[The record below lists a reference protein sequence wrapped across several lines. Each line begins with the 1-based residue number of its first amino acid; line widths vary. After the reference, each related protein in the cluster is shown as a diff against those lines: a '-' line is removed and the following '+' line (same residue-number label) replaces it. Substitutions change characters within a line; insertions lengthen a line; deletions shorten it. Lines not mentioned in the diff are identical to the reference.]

1 MMMSNGLFPVT
12 EAGSSPATVFA
23 ETFPKVPA
31 LVRHPVRCG
40 SPSCRCA
47 RGERH
52 ESWRLVWRGQDGRQ
66 RHRYVRQADLAAVR
80 EIVGRRAE
88 QARARRLERAVAS
101 AELRA
106 LMRTCRELMRE
117 VRP

>member
-1 MMMSNGLFPVT
+1 MFPPT
-12 EAGSSPATVFA
+12 ETGSSPATVFA

-66 RHRYVRQADLAAVR
+66 RHRYVRKADLAAVR
-80 EIVGRRAE
+80 EIVRRRADH
-88 QARARRLERAVAS
+88 ARAVRLERAVAN

-106 LMRTCRELMRE
+106 LIRLYRELMRE
-117 VRP
+117 VRA

>member
-1 MMMSNGLFPVT
+1 MGT
-12 EAGSSPATVFA
+12 DTGSSPVTVFA

-40 SPSCRCA
+40 SPACRCA
-47 RGERH
+47 RGELH
-52 ESWRLVWRGQDGRQ
+52 ESWRLVWRLPDGRQ
-66 RHRYVRQADLAAVR
+66 RRRYVRKADLAAVR
-80 EIVGRRAE
+80 EIVRRRAD
-88 QARARRLERAVAS
+88 QARAARLERAVAN

-106 LMRTCRELMRE
+106 LIRLYRELVRE

>member
-1 MMMSNGLFPVT
+1 METDTP
-12 EAGSSPATVFA
+12 SPSATVFA

-47 RGERH
+47 GGERH

-66 RHRYVRQADLAAVR
+66 RHRYVRQADLEAVR
-80 EIVGRRAE
+80 EIVRRRAE
-88 QARARRLERAVAS
+88 QARARRLERAVAND
-101 AELRA
+101 EVRA
-106 LMRTCRELMRE
+106 LIRLCRELVRDMR
-117 VRP
+117 P

>member
-1 MMMSNGLFPVT
+1 MAT
-12 EAGSSPATVFA
+12 EKGSSPATVFA
-23 ETFPKVPA
+23 ETFPNVPA

-47 RGERH
+47 GGERH

-66 RHRYVRQADLAAVR
+66 RHRYVRLADVAAVR
-80 EIVGRRAE
+80 EIVQGRADR
-88 QARARRLERAVAS
+88 ARAVRLERVVAT

>member
-1 MMMSNGLFPVT
+1 MRSSGLFPPT
-12 EAGSSPATVFA
+12 ETAASRTTVFA

-47 RGERH
+47 RGELH

-66 RHRYVRQADLAAVR
+66 RHRYVRRADLEAVR
-80 EIVGRRAE
+80 AIIGQRAAE
-88 QARARRLERAVAS
+88 ARAARRERAIAG
-101 AELRA
+101 AELRT
-106 LMRTCRELMRE
+106 LIRLYRELVRE
-117 VRP
+117 GRG

>member
-1 MMMSNGLFPVT
+1 MRSSGLFSPT
-12 EAGSSPATVFA
+12 ETGSSPATVFA

-47 RGERH
+47 GGDLH

-66 RHRYVRQADLAAVR
+66 RRRYVRKADLEAVR
-80 EIVGRRAE
+80 AIVGQRAE
-88 QARARRLERAVAS
+88 EAKAARRERAIAG

-106 LMRTCRELMRE
+106 LVRMYRELVRE
-117 VRP
+117 VRG

>member
-1 MMMSNGLFPVT
+1 MAT
-12 EAGSSPATVFA
+12 EKGSSPATVFA

-47 RGERH
+47 GGELH
-52 ESWRLVWRGQDGRQ
+52 ESWRLVWRGEDGRQ
-66 RHRYVRQADLAAVR
+66 RRRYVRKADLEAVR
-80 EIVGRRAE
+80 AIVGRRAD
-88 QARARRLERAVAS
+88 QARAVRLERAVAN

-106 LMRTCRELMRE
+106 LIRLYRELVRE
-117 VRP
+117 ERA

>member
-1 MMMSNGLFPVT
+1 MRRSELFPPT
-12 EAGSSPATVFA
+12 ETAASPTIVFC

-47 RGERH
+47 GDERH

-66 RHRYVRQADLAAVR
+66 RHRYVRLADVAAVR
-80 EIVGRRAE
+80 VIVGRRAE
-88 QARARRLERAVAS
+88 QARARRLERAVAT

-106 LMRTCRELMRE
+106 MIHMDRELMRE
-117 VRP
+117 VRS

>member
-1 MMMSNGLFPVT
+1 MTQTSR
-12 EAGSSPATVFA
+12 SPATVFA

-47 RGERH
+47 HGERH
-52 ESWRLVWRGQDGRQ
+52 ESWRLVWRGPDGRQ
-66 RHRYVRQADLAAVR
+66 HHRYVRLADVETVRQIVQRRADAARAVRLPHDLAT
-80 EIVGRRAE
+80 
-88 QARARRLERAVAS
+88 

-106 LMRTCRELMRE
+106 MMRTCRELMRE
-117 VRP
+117 VTP

>member
-1 MMMSNGLFPVT
+1 MPST
-12 EAGSSPATVFA
+12 TVFA

-31 LVRHPVRCG
+31 LVRHLVRCG

-66 RHRYVRQADLAAVR
+66 RRRYVRQAELEDVRRIVTGRADAACAER
-80 EIVGRRAE
+80 RRRAE
-88 QARARRLERAVAS
+88 AGR
-101 AELRA
+101 ELRD
-106 LMRTCRELMRE
+106 LMRLCGALYRELGR
-117 VRP
+117 

>member
-1 MMMSNGLFPVT
+1 MET
-12 EAGSSPATVFA
+12 ETGASPATVFA

-47 RGERH
+47 DGALH

-66 RHRYVRQADLAAVR
+66 RRRYVRKADLEAVR
-80 EIVGRRAE
+80 EIVRRRAD
-88 QARARRLERAVAS
+88 QSRAARLERAVAN
-101 AELRA
+101 AEFRA
-106 LMRTCRELMRE
+106 LVRLYRELVRE
-117 VRP
+117 ERA

>member
-1 MMMSNGLFPVT
+1 MAT
-12 EAGSSPATVFA
+12 KTRSSPATVFA

-52 ESWRLVWRGQDGRQ
+52 ESWRLVWRGADGRQ
-66 RHRYVRQADLAAVR
+66 RHRYVRRADLATVG
-80 EIVGRRAE
+80 EIVRRRTDS
-88 QARARRLERAVAS
+88 ARAARLERDRAT

-106 LMRTCRELMRE
+106 MMRTYRELMRE
-117 VRP
+117 MMS

>member
-1 MMMSNGLFPVT
+1 MAAET
-12 EAGSSPATVFA
+12 GSSPATVFA

-47 RGERH
+47 HGERH

-66 RHRYVRQADLAAVR
+66 RHRYVRRADVVAVR
-80 EIVGRRAE
+80 AIVQGRAE
-88 QARARRLERAVAS
+88 RARAFRLERSVAT

-106 LMRTCRELMRE
+106 LMKTCRELMRE

>member
-1 MMMSNGLFPVT
+1 MAT
-12 EAGSSPATVFA
+12 ETRTRPIIVFC
-23 ETFPKVPA
+23 EKFPKVPA

-47 RGERH
+47 GRDLH

-66 RHRYVRQADLAAVR
+66 RHRYVRLADVPAVR
-80 EIVGRRAE
+80 EIVQGRADR
-88 QARARRLERAVAS
+88 ARAMRLERAVAT

-106 LMRTCRELMRE
+106 LTRTCREIMRE

>member
-1 MMMSNGLFPVT
+1 MRSNGLFPAT
-12 EAGSSPATVFA
+12 ETGLSPATVFA

-40 SPSCRCA
+40 SPTCRCA
-47 RGERH
+47 GGELH

-66 RHRYVRQADLAAVR
+66 RRRYVRKADLAAVR
-80 EIVGRRAE
+80 EIVRRRAD
-88 QARARRLERAVAS
+88 RARSVRLEGTVAS

-106 LMRTCRELMRE
+106 MVRLYRELVRE
-117 VRP
+117 MTP

>member
-1 MMMSNGLFPVT
+1 MFTTT
-12 EAGSSPATVFA
+12 ETGSSPITVFC

-31 LVRHPVRCG
+31 LVWHPVRCG

-47 RGERH
+47 GGERH

-66 RHRYVRQADLAAVR
+66 RHRYVRKADLEAVR
-80 EIVGRRAE
+80 AIVGRRAE
-88 QARARRLERAVAS
+88 EARATRRERAIAG

-106 LMRTCRELMRE
+106 LVRMYRELVQE
-117 VRP
+117 VRG

>member
-1 MMMSNGLFPVT
+1 MAIETSARPT
-12 EAGSSPATVFA
+12 TVFA

-47 RGERH
+47 GGELH

-66 RHRYVRQADLAAVR
+66 RRRYVRKADLAAVR
-80 EIVGRRAE
+80 EIVRRRAD
-88 QARARRLERAVAS
+88 QARTARLERAVAN
-101 AELRA
+101 AECRA
-106 LMRTCRELMRE
+106 MIRLHRELVRE
-117 VRP
+117 VRA

>member
-1 MMMSNGLFPVT
+1 MAT
-12 EAGSSPATVFA
+12 ETNARPITVFC
-23 ETFPKVPA
+23 ETFPKVPV

-47 RGERH
+47 VGELH
-52 ESWRLVWRGQDGRQ
+52 ESWRLVWRGEDGRQ
-66 RHRYVRQADLAAVR
+66 RRRYVRQADLAAVR
-80 EIVGRRAE
+80 EIVRRRAD
-88 QARARRLERAVAS
+88 QARAARLERAVAN

-106 LMRTCRELMRE
+106 LIRLYRELVRE

>member
-1 MMMSNGLFPVT
+1 LFPPIET
-12 EAGSSPATVFA
+12 GSSPATVFA

-40 SPSCRCA
+40 SPSCRCT
-47 RGERH
+47 RGELH
-52 ESWRLVWRGQDGRQ
+52 ESWRLVWRAADGRQ
-66 RHRYVRQADLAAVR
+66 RRRYVRQADLAAVR
-80 EIVGRRAE
+80 EIIRRRAD
-88 QARARRLERAVAS
+88 QARAVRLSRAVAT

-106 LMRTCRELMRE
+106 MIRLYRELMRE

>member
-1 MMMSNGLFPVT
+1 MAT
-12 EAGSSPATVFA
+12 ETCSSLTTVFA

-47 RGERH
+47 GGDLH

-66 RHRYVRQADLAAVR
+66 RRRYVRKADLAAVR
-80 EIVGRRAE
+80 EIVRRRAD
-88 QARARRLERAVAS
+88 QARAARLERAVAT

-106 LMRTCRELMRE
+106 MMRLYRELVRE
-117 VRP
+117 VGP

>member
-1 MMMSNGLFPVT
+1 MET
-12 EAGSSPATVFA
+12 ETGSSPAIVFC

-66 RHRYVRQADLAAVR
+66 RHRYVRRADLEAVR
-80 EIVGRRAE
+80 GILRQRTAEVRAD
-88 QARARRLERAVAS
+88 RIERASAA

-106 LMRTCRELMRE
+106 LVRLCRELLEERC
-117 VRP
+117 P